1 LGNTTS
7 KKEEHGMAVIFFRTI
22 IIYILLS
29 IILRVM
35 GKRQV
40 GELEITELVSTL
52 ILSEIAALPIDNP
65 NIPISYVLIPTILI
79 FSAEILSTW
88 LKNRWE
94 PLKSIFESKPVILIL
109 RGEIKQDILLKMRIS
124 INELMSELRLQGVTD
139 IDDVDYAILEQNGQL
154 SLLLREKSQPLTKAS
169 LSGEAVGVMHPV
181 ILDGKTD
188 SEILRA
194 VGIEEAVIHKI
205 CKKNKLAPDGI
216 FLLTVSDDGAY
227 RLVPKKSGRVRR
239 GTL

>member
-1 LGNTTS
+1 
-7 KKEEHGMAVIFFRTI
+7 
-22 IIYILLS
+22 
-29 IILRVM
+29 
-35 GKRQV
+35 
-40 GELEITELVSTL
+40 
-52 ILSEIAALPIDNP
+52 
-65 NIPISYVLIPTILI
+65 
-79 FSAEILSTW
+79 
-88 LKNRWE
+88 
-94 PLKSIFESKPVILIL
+94 
-109 RGEIKQDILLKMRIS
+109 
-124 INELMSELRLQGVTD
+124 
-139 IDDVDYAILEQNGQL
+139 
-154 SLLLREKSQPLTKAS
+154 LREKSQPLTKAS